1 MPSRRRS
8 LTGWGLTN
16 GTVADVLELPNHE
29 VASALKEAGSRGAL
43 VRGLGRSYGDAA
55 QNAGGL
61 VLRLLGAAHQA
72 VLDPQRAT
80 VTVPAGVSMDD
91 LLRVIVPRGFFVP
104 VTPGTRFVTIGGAIA
119 SDIHGKNHHGEG
131 SFGNHVESLTMLLA
145 DGSQVVVGPQQRPE
159 LFWATVGGMGLT
171 GVILDATI
179 SLIPIETSRMSV
191 DTTRI
196 ADLDTLLA
204 TMTEGDDDYRYSV
217 AWSDPQAKR
226 RSLGR
231 SVLGRGDHARLDQL
245 GPKEAIEPLAY
256 DAKQLVTVP
265 PLVPP
270 MGFINHATVAAFN
283 EMWYRKAPRH
293 RVGELQGIA
302 TFFHPLD
309 MVSRWNRIY
318 GAHGMLQYQVV
329 VPFGAEETMRTVIE
343 RFAASGTASFLAVL
357 KRFGPG
363 SLAPMSVPAPGWP
376 LAPAVPAATGGL
388 GDLRH
393 SLARVVRGA
402 GGRHYFA
409 KDSVTTPEAIRRGYP
424 RLAEWKA
431 IRDAVDP
438 TGLWQ
443 SDLSRRLGLTD

>member
-1 MPSRRRS
+1 M
-8 LTGWGLTN
+8 
-16 GTVADVLELPNHE
+16 LELPNHE

-217 AWSDPQAKR
+217 AWIDPQAKG

-363 SLAPMSVPAPGWP
+363 SLAPMSFPAPGWT
-376 LAPAVPAATGGL
+376 LTLDVPAATGGL
-388 GDLRH
+388 GDLLH
-393 SLARVVRGA
+393 SLDRLVLDA

>member
-217 AWSDPQAKR
+217 AWIDPQAKG

-363 SLAPMSVPAPGWP
+363 SLAPMSFPAPGWT
-376 LAPAVPAATGGL
+376 LTLDVPAATGGL
-388 GDLRH
+388 GDLLH
-393 SLARVVRGA
+393 GLDQLVLDA